1 MNITRD
7 MTVGEIVELVPDAV
21 DVLLEYGLHCVGC
34 GASMWETVEEGAL
47 GHGMSEDLLES
58 LLEELNELGKQQETK
73 NPQ

>member
-7 MTVGEIVELVPDAV
+7 MTVGEIVELVPDSV

-34 GASMWETVEEGAL
+34 GASMWETLEEGAL